1 MKYLPLL
8 ICTLL
13 LSVSCIKDPS
23 AGTDLSVG
31 DTLPDFHV
39 TMNDGS
45 SVSDE
50 DLRKGVSLIMFF
62 HTTCPDCQNTLPIMQ
77 TIYNEY
83 REYVSFALISR
94 EEESPSVENYWVKNG
109 FTMPYSAQPTREI
122 YELFARTRVPRVY
135 INKDGIIEAIFTDIP
150 STPSYDEIKSI
161 LERLLP

>member
-1 MKYLPLL
+1 MKHLQLL
-8 ICTLL
+8 VCTLF

-23 AGTDLSVG
+23 AGKELSVG

-45 SVSDE
+45 SISDE

-62 HTTCPDCQNTLPIMQ
+62 HTSCPDCQNTLPVIQ
-77 TIYNEY
+77 TIYNKYKES
-83 REYVSFALISR
+83 VTFALISR
-94 EEESPSVENYWVKNG
+94 EEDAQSVGNYWALYD
-109 FTMPYSAQPTREI
+109 FTMPYSAQPTRKV
-122 YELFARTRVPRVY
+122 YELFAQTRIPRVY